1 MASGKIFPK
10 GSVDTIE
17 RAILTAAG
25 IALPF
30 VGTALGASAVFFIR
44 KKPSD
49 STRKAFLGFACGVML
64 AASVWSL
71 LIPAVEVHWAI
82 AAAGFMAGVGAMV
95 GLDASIPRLARSRGL
110 AMGPEAM
117 LVLAVTLHN
126 LPEGMAVGVALAGAE
141 VDGSLAEAL
150 LLSLG
155 IAIQNLPEGAI
166 ISTPLTGRKK
176 LRAFCLGTASGIV
189 EPLGALLTLW
199 LTAFLSPALPFVLAF
214 AAGAMVYVVFEE
226 LAAEI
231 HSGPHSFHGTIGM
244 ALGFTLMMVLD
255 AALG

>member
-1 MASGKIFPK
+1 MAGVI
-10 GSVDTIE
+10 GV
-17 RAILTAAG
+17 IL
-25 IALPF
+25 LPF
-30 VGTALGASAVFFIR
+30 LGTALGAGCVYFL
-44 KKPSD
+44 KKPSG
-49 STRKAFLGFACGVML
+49 AFSRQGLSGLAAGVMV
-64 AASVWSL
+64 AASIWSL
-71 LIPAVEVHWAI
+71 LLPALDGSVHLGKLACLPVLAGLWSGVWLLRILDRLIPWLHRGHAELSTP
-82 AAAGFMAGVGAMV
+82 G
-95 GLDASIPRLARSRGL
+95 SRRRG
-110 AMGPEAM
+110 M
-117 LVLAVTLHN
+117 LTLAVTLHN